1 MNPMKIKALAWA
13 IIAFLH
19 LPMGNLS
26 AETRQFWINP
36 NFYHKIS
43 STVKLPE
50 GITEEMVLQLEPLN
64 FKNEGFAFFKI
75 KGSWIAVMPC
85 HFDVLKWEN
94 DKWANLYKGRG
105 YGFNCRAEFFVKNGE
120 LYSLGRYG
128 YWTGHSH
135 LVKFNFSTGSWD
147 IFDMN
152 DLPDH
157 YTSFIY
163 LIRENEIFSLFGEY
177 LNQSKNQRIPEPQGY
192 WADMEQRQWQPLEL
206 VREAKHKKSKIE
218 ESLNTML
225 YQLKDYVMYGVQFNN
240 QGGFLLIRKSDL
252 SVHFLKASP
261 GTLEAPV
268 YLWIEDNHIHVVD
281 AKLHDFTYD
290 LDVLA
295 DELELVGKISK
306 GKIEGSPNY
315 LWWAFGLLVL
325 PLAWWLRKKVIQ
337 PSDKRSLEQESSV
350 VLDETDAFIQI
361 LKTNISRS
369 LKSNELDELLGL
381 GDISSFDIK
390 RQRRSKIVAEIN
402 KVHKSKFGY
411 ELILR
416 KRDPFD
422 KRYYIYVISN
432 GNEISDSELT

>member
-1 MNPMKIKALAWA
+1 MNPMKIKALLW
-13 IIAFLH
+13 IIPAFLH
-19 LPMGNLS
+19 LSIGKLS
-26 AETRQFWINP
+26 AETNQFWINP
-36 NFYHKIS
+36 NFYDKIS
-43 STVKLPE
+43 SEVKLPE
-50 GITEEMVLQLEPLN
+50 GITEEMVLQLGQLN

-94 DKWANLYKGRG
+94 GKWANLYKGRG
-105 YGFNCRAEFFVKNGE
+105 YGFNCRAEFFVKNDE

-163 LIRENEIFSLFGEY
+163 LIREDEIFSLFGEY
-177 LNQSKNQRIPEPQGY
+177 LNQSKNLRVPEPQGY
-192 WADMEQRQWQPLEL
+192 WADMEQRQWRPLEL
-206 VREAKHKKSKIE
+206 VRVAKHKKSKIE

-225 YQLKDYVMYGVQFNN
+225 YQLRDYVMYGVQFNN

-268 YLWIEDNHIHVVD
+268 YLRIEGNLIRVVD

-295 DELELVGKISK
+295 DELDLVGQISK
-306 GKIEGSPNY
+306 ENIEESPKY
-315 LWWAFGLLVL
+315 WWWTLWLLVL
-325 PLAWWLRKKVIQ
+325 PLAWWLRKKAIQ
-337 PSDKRSLEQESSV
+337 PSDHKSLGPESSV
-350 VLDETDAFIQI
+350 VLDETDSFIEM
-361 LKTNISRS
+361 LKTNVSKS

-390 RQRRSKIVAEIN
+390 RQRRSKMVAEIN
-402 KVHKSKFGY
+402 KIHKSKFGY

-416 KRDPFD
+416 KRDPLD

-432 GNEISDSELT
+432 GSENPDPEAT